1 MTTTTAPASTL
12 TFLDAMTSL
21 ACLTGLDVKRGFSLP
36 GDTLDVWFAAVG
48 AATYPTREN
57 TERKF
62 DAFDVVSARVQ
73 ISVDSLQDWF
83 DRWYEQLIDHD
94 HLAVSGLTAVNGE
107 LVRS

>member
-1 MTTTTAPASTL
+1 MTTSAPAKSTL

-21 ACLTGLDVKRGFSLP
+21 ACLTGLDTRRGFSLP
-36 GDTLDVWFAAVG
+36 SDTLDVWFASIG
-48 AATYPTREN
+48 AATYPTLEN

-62 DAFDVVSARVQ
+62 DAFEVVSARIK

-83 DRWYEQLIDHD
+83 DRWYEQLVDHD
-94 HLAVSGLTAVNGE
+94 HLAVFGLRAVNGE